1 MTEQTMEPLK
11 AKDYKGRLPPV
22 WCPGCGDFG
31 VLAATQRALAELQ
44 WLPEDVV
51 FISGIGCSSRFP
63 HFMNAY
69 GFHSCH
75 GRSLPVAI
83 GTKLAQPERKVLAVG
98 GDGDGLAI
106 GLGHFMHAC
115 RRNPDITYI
124 MMDNEIYGLTKGQA
138 SPTSE
143 LGLKTKTSPFTSKE
157 TSADMPLNPL
167 ALATMAG
174 ATFVARGYSGNMKQ
188 LVEITKQALQH
199 KGFAFVQV
207 ISPCVT
213 FNDIYEKAKAENTV
227 LEPTHDLADRP
238 AAIQA
243 ALGDPFVTGIFFE
256 DTRQTLEQSLDA
268 ICEVAEKKLDKG
280 LAAVA
285 TQIWNTAGVERP
297 SFKATE

>member
-1 MTEQTMEPLK
+1 MSEMAPLK

-31 VLAATQRALAELQ
+31 VLAATQRALAEKQ
-44 WLPEDVV
+44 WQPEDVV

-83 GTKLAQPERKVLAVG
+83 GTKLAQPDRKVLAVG

-115 RRNPDITYI
+115 RRNPDLTYI

-143 LGLKTKTSPFTSKE
+143 LGLKTKTTPFTSKE
-157 TSADMPLNPL
+157 TSADQPLNPL
-167 ALATMAG
+167 ALAILSG

-188 LVEITKQALQH
+188 LVEIIGQALEH
-199 KGFAFVQV
+199 EGFAFVQV

-213 FNDIYEKAKAENTV
+213 FNDIYEKAKAENRV
-227 LEPTHDLADRP
+227 LETQHDLKDRI
-238 AAIQA
+238 AATTA
-243 ALGDPFVTGIFFE
+243 AMGDPFVTGIFFE
-256 DTRQTLEQSLDA
+256 DSRQTLDHSLEQV
-268 ICEVAEKKLDKG
+268 CEASQSKLDKG
-280 LAAVA
+280 LAVVA
-285 TQIWNTAGVERP
+285 QQIWDNAGVQRP

>member
-1 MTEQTMEPLK
+1 MSQQTTEPLK

-31 VLAATQRALAELQ
+31 VLAAMQRVLAEKQ
-44 WLPEDVV
+44 FAPEDVV

-75 GRSLPVAI
+75 GRALPVAI
-83 GTKLAQPERKVLAVG
+83 GAKLAQPERKVLAVG

-115 RRNPDITYI
+115 RRNPDITYV

-143 LGLKTKTSPFTSKE
+143 LGLKTKTTPFTSKE

-188 LVEITKQALQH
+188 LVDIIGKAMDHT
-199 KGFAFVQV
+199 GFSFVQV

-213 FNDIYEKAKAENTV
+213 FNDIYEKAKNENRV
-227 LEPTHDLADRP
+227 LEPTHALDDR
-238 AAIQA
+238 AAAVQA
-243 ALGDPFVTGIFFE
+243 CMGDPFVTGIFFE
-256 DTRQTLEQSLDA
+256 DTRQTLEHSLDDV
-268 ICEVAEKKLDKG
+268 CEAAAPKMEKG
-280 LAAVA
+280 LSAIAN
-285 TQIWNTAGVERP
+285 QIWETAGVPRP
-297 SFKATE
+297 SFKATQ

>member
-1 MTEQTMEPLK
+1 MEPLK
-11 AKDYKGRLPPV
+11 PKDYKGRLPPV

-44 WLPEDVV
+44 WMPEDTV

-83 GTKLAQPERKVLAVG
+83 GAKLAQPERKVLAVG

-143 LGLKTKTSPFTSKE
+143 LGLKTKTSPFTNSE
-157 TSADMPLNPL
+157 ISADQPLNPL
-167 ALATMAG
+167 AMAIMAG
-174 ATFVARGYSGNMKQ
+174 ATFVARGYSGNMKELVQ
-188 LVEITKQALQH
+188 LII
-199 KGFAFVQV
+199 KGLEHPGFSFIQV

-213 FNDIYEKAKAENTV
+213 FNDIYQKAKEENRP
-227 LEPTHDLADRP
+227 LEVQHELTDR
-238 AAIQA
+238 AAAVTA
-243 ALGDPFVTGIFFE
+243 AMGDPFVTGVFFE
-256 DTRQTLEQSLDA
+256 DTRQTLEHSIEQGIELA
-268 ICEVAEKKLDKG
+268 KAKLDKG
-280 LAAVA
+280 LAPVA
-285 TQIWNTAGVERP
+285 EQIWSQAGVRP

>member
-1 MTEQTMEPLK
+1 MSEQATEPLK

-31 VLAATQRALAELQ
+31 VLAATQRALAEKQLA
-44 WLPEDVV
+44 PEDVV

-83 GTKLAQPERKVLAVG
+83 GAKLAQPERTVLAVG

-106 GLGHFMHAC
+106 GVGHFVHAC
-115 RRNPDITYI
+115 RRNPNITYV
-124 MMDNEIYGLTKGQA
+124 MMDNEVYGLTKGQA

-143 LGLKTKTSPFTSKE
+143 LGLKTKTTPFTSPE
-157 TSADMPLNPL
+157 TSADQPLNPL
-167 ALATMAG
+167 ALAVLSG
-174 ATFVARGYSGNMKQ
+174 ATFVARGYSGSMKQ
-188 LVEITKQALQH
+188 LVGLVTQALDH
-199 KGFAFVQV
+199 EGFSFVQV

-213 FNDIYEKAKAENTV
+213 FNDIFEKARAENSV
-227 LEPTHDLADRP
+227 LEVKHDLKDRP
-238 AAIQA
+238 AALMA
-243 ALGDPFVTGIFFE
+243 ALGAPFVTGVFFE
-256 DTRQTLEQSLDA
+256 DSRQTLDHALEA
-268 ICEVAEKKLDKG
+268 ACKEAAKKMDKG
-280 LAAVA
+280 LSAVA
-285 TQIWNTAGVERP
+285 NQIWANAGVDRP